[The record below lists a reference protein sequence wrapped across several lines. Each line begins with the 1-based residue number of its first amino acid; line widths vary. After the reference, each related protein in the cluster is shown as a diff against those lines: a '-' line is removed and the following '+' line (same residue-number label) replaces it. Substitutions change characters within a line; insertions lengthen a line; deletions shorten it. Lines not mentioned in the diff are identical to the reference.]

1 MRGWTAVLSATKFAC
16 SGHPAKI
23 LLTSYGRIGTT
34 VSVYHPSSTATRN
47 KTSPFSISLRVRCR
61 SLSRAGRGGGR
72 GDNENDLETNPKF
85 IDEMGSFNPIFDMVT
100 TIEIGSERS
109 RDSSQNAS
117 QAPSREKDIEGPEAN
132 LACG

>member
-1 MRGWTAVLSATKFAC
+1 
-16 SGHPAKI
+16 
-23 LLTSYGRIGTT
+23 
-34 VSVYHPSSTATRN
+34 
-47 KTSPFSISLRVRCR
+47 
-61 SLSRAGRGGGR
+61 
-72 GDNENDLETNPKF
+72 LETNPKF